1 MTLRRDVDVRESK
14 NADEVVS
21 ARETRPLAIARS
33 LDCSTYGSVW
43 NCKCSYRREAGFAFV
58 EYGRLGNDADC
69 KRSNPDRKKGLKK
82 MKAGFLQKQTS
93 RRDNS
98 RDSVIRVGND
108 FLVHLFLVTLSG
120 SSLELGRG

>member
-1 MTLRRDVDVRESK
+1 
-14 NADEVVS
+14 
-21 ARETRPLAIARS
+21 
-33 LDCSTYGSVW
+33 
-43 NCKCSYRREAGFAFV
+43 
-58 EYGRLGNDADC
+58 
-69 KRSNPDRKKGLKK
+69 

-108 FLVHLFLVTLSG
+108 FLVHLFLVTLAG